1 MRVDLNVTEDL
12 NMAVDPNVRVN
23 LNVRVDLSVGVLT
36 EQRPSSPN
44 KVAVFSGT
52 REAAG
57 RGRQRQR

>member
-1 MRVDLNVTEDL
+1 MRVDLNVMEDL
-12 NMAVDPNVRVN
+12 NMTVD
-23 LNVRVDLSVGVLT
+23 LNVRVDLNVGVLT

-57 RGRQRQR
+57 RGRQRRR